1 MDEELDARAVALAEE
16 VVARPDLVGA
26 RVGDGRRSAGRAA
39 ARAGVPGRG
48 GGGDL
53 AASGVAAVPDGPP
66 SAVDAALAGLP
77 VEAAVLAAARGSAG
91 AEAWLR
97 RDRGARLAID
107 GNDLVAAGVRGPA
120 VGAGLRAA
128 RAALLDGRAPD
139 RAGQLAAAL
148 AAAGAG

>member
-1 MDEELDARAVALAEE
+1 MG
-16 VVARPDLVGA
+16 ARPDLVALASATG
-26 RVGDGRRSAGRAA
+26 GDTLGERLRELAFPAAEAA
-39 ARAGVPGRG
+39 AIV
-48 GGGDL
+48 
-53 AASGVAAVPDGPP
+53 AASGVEAVPDGPP
-66 SAVDAALAGLP
+66 SAVDAALSGLP
-77 VEAAVLAAARGSAG
+77 AEAAVLAAARGSAG